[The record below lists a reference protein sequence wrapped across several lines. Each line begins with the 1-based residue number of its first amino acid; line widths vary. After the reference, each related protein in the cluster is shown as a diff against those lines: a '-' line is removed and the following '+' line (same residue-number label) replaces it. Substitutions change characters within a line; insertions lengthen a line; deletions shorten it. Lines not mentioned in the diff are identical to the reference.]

1 MRRKSK
7 KNIKNYKKNM
17 KNYKLSAKIKS
28 VMILLYAHTK
38 AVIRISFYWINVM
51 VNILT
56 RLGDGIH
63 NVSVAKLKQSA
74 IFVTHI
80 FASVVVVI
88 VS

>member
-1 MRRKSK
+1 
-7 KNIKNYKKNM
+7 M
-17 KNYKLSAKIKS
+17 KNYKLSAKIK
-28 VMILLYAHTK
+28 LLYAHTK
-38 AVIRISFYWINVM
+38 DVIRISFYWINVM